1 MTPGLTKSGPAPTDP
16 AAVEAPQRRAVAK
29 RTRGSTRTA
38 MLVSAAELLREHG
51 AAGVTVDAVLARSSC
66 PRGSVYHHFPE
77 GRGQILREALQFAG
91 AEITATIEQF
101 PSGNGTALLRQFAG
115 LWRDALVASDYT
127 AGSPVLAA
135 AVGSGPD
142 EQQLTSV
149 AADIF
154 RGWREAAM
162 RAFLRE
168 GFGRSDATAL
178 AHTTIAALEG
188 SVALCRSMRSL
199 EPLDDVAEQMEFL
212 IKARDFVTR
221 SGGGARSGGDAS

>member
-1 MTPGLTKSGPAPTDP
+1 MPPVLAATDAPPSGARSTTG
-16 AAVEAPQRRAVAK
+16 K

-51 AAGVTVDAVLARSSC
+51 AAGFTVDAVLARSGC
-66 PRGSVYHHFPE
+66 PRGSVYHHFPD
-77 GRGQILREALQFAG
+77 GRGQLLREALQFAG
-91 AEITATIEQF
+91 AEITAIIEQF
-101 PSGNGTALLRQFAG
+101 PRGDGTALLRQFVG
-115 LWRDALVASDYT
+115 LWRDALIASDYT

-154 RGWREAAM
+154 ARWREAATH
-162 RAFLRE
+162 AFLRE
-168 GFGRSDATAL
+168 GFGHADATAL

-199 EPLDDVAEQMEFL
+199 APLDDVAEQMEFL
-212 IKARDFVTR
+212 IKARDFV
-221 SGGGARSGGDAS
+221 ARSGGDAS

>member
-1 MTPGLTKSGPAPTDP
+1 MPSDTHQRSTTTK
-16 AAVEAPQRRAVAK
+16 RA
-29 RTRGSTRTA
+29 RGSTRTA
-38 MLVSAAELLREHG
+38 MLGSAAELLRERG
-51 AAGVTVDAVLARSSC
+51 AAGVTVDAVLARSGC

-77 GRGQILREALQFAG
+77 GRGQILCEALQFAG
-91 AEITATIEQF
+91 AEITAAIEQF
-101 PSGNGTALLRQFAG
+101 PSGDGTALLRQFVE
-115 LWRDALVASDYT
+115 LWRDALIASDYT

-149 AADIF
+149 AAEIF
-154 RGWREAAM
+154 RRWREAATH
-162 RAFLRE
+162 AFLRE

-199 EPLDDVAEQMEFL
+199 DPLDDVAEQMEFL
-212 IKARDFVTR
+212 IKAREFV
-221 SGGGARSGGDAS
+221 ARSGGDAS